1 MQDIM
6 KKEDLGFVRQQA
18 TKNEETNLVASTEA
32 KAVAEV
38 QAAYVIAKKFP
49 RNQHESYVRIMDAC
63 KRPFLAEQAMYA
75 YPRGGTLVNG
85 PSIRLAEAMA
95 QAWGNIEF
103 GIREI
108 SQSNGVSTVEAYAID
123 LETNTRKPVTFHV
136 KHERHTKKGITRL
149 NDPRDVYEL
158 VANQGA
164 RRLRNCIL
172 AIIPGDVQEAAV
184 AQCRKTLETGEV
196 PLADRIR
203 TMIAKFDEVGV
214 KVEHLEKRL
223 GHKLEATIP
232 QEIVTLQG
240 IYKAIKD
247 GFAPRDDFFDI
258 GDRGGAAEANL
269 ENLLAEKKA
278 NKNPSGKLPET
289 KKDDKK
295 DEGMLKDDKK
305 EI

>member
-1 MQDIM
+1 MQDLIPGS
-6 KKEDLGFVRQQA
+6 DLGFQKPVA
-18 TKNEETNLVASTEA
+18 TKNEETNLIASTEA
-32 KAVAEV
+32 KAIAEV

-49 RNQHESYVRIMDAC
+49 RNGHEAFMRIMEAC
-63 KRPFLAEQAMYA
+63 KRPFLAEQAMYT
-75 YPRGGTLVNG
+75 YPKGGSLVSG

-95 QAWGNIEF
+95 QSWGNIEF

-136 KHERHTKKGITRL
+136 KHERHTKKGVTRL
-149 NDPRDVYEL
+149 TDPRDVYEL

-172 AIIPGDVQEAAV
+172 AVIPGDVQEAAV
-184 AQCRKTLETGEV
+184 AQCKKTLESGEM
-196 PLADRIR
+196 PLSDRIR
-203 TMIAKFDEVGV
+203 MMVAKFDELGV

-223 GHKLEATIP
+223 GHKLDATIA

-247 GFAPRDDFFDI
+247 GFAPREDFFDI
-258 GDRGGAAEANL
+258 GGDKKGSSESL
-269 ENLLAEKKA
+269 ETLLQEKAQKS
-278 NKNPSGKLPET
+278 P
-289 KKDDKK
+289 KKDPEIKK

-305 EI
+305 QV

>member
-1 MQDIM
+1 MNNENILVDIGQQLDNTVGVGFQIKE
-6 KKEDLGFVRQQA
+6 KKEERGLI
-18 TKNEETNLVASTEA
+18 ASTEA
-32 KAVAEV
+32 RAVAEV

-49 RNQHESYVRIMDAC
+49 RNEHESYQKIMEAC

-75 YPRGGTLVNG
+75 YPKGGTLVTG
-85 PSIRLAEAMA
+85 PSIRLAETMA
-95 QAWGNIEF
+95 QSWGNIEF

-149 NDPRDVYEL
+149 TDPRDIYET

-172 AIIPGDVQEAAV
+172 AVIPGDVQEAAV
-184 AQCRKTLETGEV
+184 AQCKKTMEKGEL
-196 PLADRIR
+196 PISDRIR
-203 TMIAKFDEVGV
+203 LMMDRFKELGV
-214 KVEHLEKRL
+214 TVEHLEKRL
-223 GHKLEATIP
+223 GHKLDATIS

-247 GFAPRDDFFDI
+247 GFSSREDFFEI
-258 GDRGGAAEANL
+258 GSASKVGDAE
-269 ENLLAEKKA
+269 ENLSDMLSEK
-278 NKNPSGKLPET
+278 NKKSTGKPL
-289 KKDDKK
+289 
-295 DEGMLKDDKK
+295 EGTMK
-305 EI
+305 